1 MLKVCRIL
9 ATLLISGLLGTGVVF
24 GDTVKPA
31 NVILFIGDGM
41 DEHQI
46 TMARNYLLGPD
57 EGLLAALPPAP
68 ERTSTNP
75 LSCRPLA
82 NLDSSQDWSPPPA

>member
-57 EGLLAALPPAP
+57 EGLLAMEQLPM
-68 ERTSTNP
+68 
-75 LSCRPLA
+75 
-82 NLDSSQDWSPPPA
+82 PPPPRLLPIQHTAIVRDRRI